1 MRVKFTP
8 VFLLLCSPLFLQAQS
23 DSTADVKS
31 LLKLSLEELMNV
43 KVVTASGQMQTTAE
57 APSTITVITA
67 KQIEERGYEQLEDAL
82 RDVPGIDMIHV
93 NGYAPT
99 LIYFRGM
106 YGAENLRA
114 LLMIDGIVENNIL
127 GSNDMAGPAYSLHN
141 VDRIEI
147 IWGPVSAIYGA
158 NAFGGVINII
168 TKKGQDIN
176 GFHAEAGYGSFNTN
190 FEKIE
195 AGIKKS
201 KFEFSLAG
209 TLYSTDGPKF
219 TNRDPNYDASYVDKA
234 YSVNTALSY
243 YGSKTKTTL
252 GFRMYDTPMGWG
264 TYSNSPTVYLGL
276 PPQGN
281 SNSGILGVLQSPIR
295 GEHSGLDE
303 SYLKT
308 WFLENDYKRNTKTDI
323 LARVVYRETG
333 IAEDSYIYITLDGR
347 KLLRLPI
354 ATWSNRIE
362 GDLTGNF
369 ILAKNQTLSAGIEYT
384 QDNVEAG
391 ERGITVDYN
400 TVYLLDGK
408 DTLLNLHSTYLP
420 RKFDIRNNFGS
431 YAQYVVN
438 TKLLGKT
445 NFTAGARYDNNSYF
459 GNAFSPRLA
468 IVNQPGSKLTF
479 KLQVGK
485 AFRSPTNLEIHQINP
500 DSNFQLKQ
508 EQLVTYEVNA
518 IYAPTPAMRLQANV
532 FHNDLKHV
540 IVLSNLAGLTP
551 NKNPATYRITGFE
564 TVADF
569 DITKNIS
576 GFANFTYQHT
586 WFKNLEN
593 GNSGRIAGVAAVKGN
608 VGFTA
613 HINDLFILTVSG
625 NWVGKRN
632 TPATDPLGSV
642 KGYFLT
648 NCVISTRELFN
659 NRITVSLNVH
669 NIFNTKW
676 FDPGFRTADG
686 FLYAT
691 ILEQPGMNGL
701 IKAAIRF

>member
-1 MRVKFTP
+1 MTIKFTP
-8 VFLLLCSPLFLQAQS
+8 VFLLLISPIFLRAQS

-43 KVVTASGQMQTTAE
+43 KVVTASGQMQTTSE

-82 RDVPGIDMIHV
+82 RDVPGIDMIHI

-141 VDRIEI
+141 VERIEI

-176 GFHAEAGYGSFNTN
+176 GFQAEAGYGSFNTS

-209 TLYSTDGPKF
+209 TLYSSDGPKF

-234 YSVNTALSY
+234 YSLNTALSY

-252 GFRMYDTPMGWG
+252 GFRIYDTPMGWG
-264 TYSNSPTVYLGL
+264 TYSNSPTSYLGL
-276 PPQGN
+276 PSQGN
-281 SNSGILGVLQSPIR
+281 DNTGIVGVLQSPIR
-295 GEHSGLDE
+295 GESSGLDE

-308 WFLENDYKRNTKTDI
+308 WFLENDYKPNAKTDI

-333 IAEDSYIYITLDGR
+333 IADDSYIYVTADGT
-347 KLLRLPI
+347 KLIRLPI
-354 ATWSNRIE
+354 TTWSNRIE

-369 ILAKNQTLSAGIEYT
+369 NLAKNQNLSAGIEYT
-384 QDNVEAG
+384 RDDVEAG
-391 ERGITVDYN
+391 ERGATLDDSTIYF
-400 TVYLLDGK
+400 LDGK
-408 DTLLNLHSTYLP
+408 DTLLNLHSTFLP
-420 RKFDIRNNFGS
+420 RVYDIRNNFGS
-431 YAQYVVN
+431 YLQYILN
-438 TKLLGKT
+438 TNLLGKT
-445 NFTAGARYDNNSYF
+445 NFTLGARYDNNSYF
-459 GNAFSPRLA
+459 GDAFSPRLA
-468 IVNQPGSKLTF
+468 IVNQPNQKLTF
-479 KLQVGK
+479 KLQLGK
-485 AFRSPTNLEIHQINP
+485 AFRSPTNLEIHQITPN
-500 DSNFQLKQ
+500 SNFQLKQ
-508 EQLVTYEVNA
+508 EKLITYEINA
-518 IYAPTPAMRLQANV
+518 IYSPTQTLRLQSNV
-532 FHNDLKHV
+532 FHNNLKDV
-540 IVLSNLAGLTP
+540 IVLSNLAGLVP
-551 NKNPATYRITGFE
+551 NKNPATFKITGFE

-576 GFANFTYQHT
+576 GFANFTYQDT
-586 WFKNLEN
+586 WGKNLIT
-593 GNSGRIAGVAAVKGN
+593 GKSGKLPGVATVKGN
-608 VGFTA
+608 AGFTA
-613 HINDLFILTVSG
+613 HINNLFILSVSG
-625 NWVGKRN
+625 NWVGKRK
-632 TPATDPLGSV
+632 TPGTDPLGSV

-648 NCVISTRELFN
+648 NCMLSTKELFN

-686 FLYAT
+686 FLYST

-701 IKAAIRF
+701 IKVGIRF